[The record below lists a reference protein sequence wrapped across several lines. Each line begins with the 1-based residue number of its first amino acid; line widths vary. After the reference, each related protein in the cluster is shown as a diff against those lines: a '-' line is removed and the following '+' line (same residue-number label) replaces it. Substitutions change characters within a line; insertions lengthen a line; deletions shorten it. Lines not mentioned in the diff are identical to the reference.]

1 MVHLTT
7 CFRGIENISM
17 AATETQSPR
26 RNIPIAAKRIFWRVA
41 IFYVLSIFFV
51 GMLVPSNDP
60 SLLSSSGT
68 AAESP
73 FVIAA
78 TRAGVKVVPHIINF
92 VVLTSAWSA
101 GNSFLLAASR
111 TLYGMAKERHA
122 PQIFL
127 RTNRMGIPYV
137 AVSFVSI
144 WICLGFMS
152 LSSGASTVFT
162 WLQDLVSVGA
172 LITWS
177 VICIVYL
184 RFFYGC
190 KAQGISRDELPWKA
204 PFQPYTAWTSLCFFL
219 LLLLTGGWST
229 FTKGNWSTETFISS
243 YINIVIILV
252 LYFGY
257 KVVKRTKIVPLK
269 EIPIR
274 HFIEI
279 ANANPEPI
287 PPPKKGLRKL
297 NILWE

>member
-1 MVHLTT
+1 
-7 CFRGIENISM
+7 
-17 AATETQSPR
+17 
-26 RNIPIAAKRIFWRVA
+26 
-41 IFYVLSIFFV
+41 
-51 GMLVPSNDP
+51 MLVPSNDP
-60 SLLSSSGT
+60 SLLNGSGT

-101 GNSFLLAASR
+101 GNSFLLAGSR
-111 TLYGMAKERHA
+111 TLYGMAQEHHA
-122 PQIFL
+122 PKIFL

-137 AVSFVSI
+137 AVSFVSVF
-144 WICLGFMS
+144 ICLGFMS
-152 LSSGASTVFT
+152 LSAGADTVFI

-184 RFFYGC
+184 RFYYGC
-190 KAQGISRDELPWKA
+190 KAQGISRDELPWKS
-204 PFQPYTAWTSLCFFL
+204 PLQPYAAWTSLSFFF

-229 FTKGNWSTETFISS
+229 FTKGNWSTETFVSS

-252 LYFGY
+252 LYFGF
-257 KVVKRTKIVPLK
+257 KIVKRTKIIPLK

-274 HFIEI
+274 HFIDI

-297 NILWE
+297 NILWS